1 MIRQEIVTVSFFP
14 HSQNMVRMMEIVIET
29 NWWWEYFACQD
40 LFINLCI
47 DDNSRNHGKWC
58 TFYHR
63 ERKILPY
70 VGQFWLFCREFTNC
84 LTYFLWAAEY
94 QNWQIKGMNLWWVW
108 SWEYDEPFSS
118 GLGRING
125 RSGKTT
131 SVGVCLST
139 WLLTLFDAGG
149 GVGEK
154 RNGIWV
160 SWSSER
166 FFWHSSEVS
175 WRRSKR
181 MKWKGI
187 RVEILHNF

>member
-1 MIRQEIVTVSFFP
+1 MHRWYKSQPWQQAVVYFFKP
-14 HSQNMVRMMEIVIET
+14 V
-29 NWWWEYFACQD
+29 YFLAQTT
-40 LFINLCI
+40 
-47 DDNSRNHGKWC
+47 RN
-58 TFYHR
+58 FA
-63 ERKILPY
+63 I
-70 VGQFWLFCREFTNC
+70 FWLFCREFTHS
-84 LTYFLWAAEY
+84 LAYFLQAVVY
-94 QNWQIKGMNLWWVW
+94 QNWQISGMNLWWVW

-139 WLLTLFDAGG
+139 WLLTLFDAWGG
-149 GVGEK
+149 GGEK
-154 RNGIWV
+154 RNGIWI
-160 SWSSER
+160 SWCFER

>member
-14 HSQNMVRMMEIVIET
+14 HSQNIVRMMEIVIET

-47 DDNSRNHGKWC
+47 DDNRRNHGKWS
-58 TFYHR
+58 TFKHR
-63 ERKILPY
+63 EREILPY
-70 VGQFWLFCREFTNC
+70 FGQFWLFCREFTNC

-131 SVGVCLST
+131 SVGVCLT
-139 WLLTLFDAGG
+139 CD
-149 GVGEK
+149 
-154 RNGIWV
+154 
-160 SWSSER
+160 
-166 FFWHSSEVS
+166 S
-175 WRRSKR
+175 WRYLMRGGEWVKKEMGFEYLVPLNDSFDTAAKYHGEGA
-181 MKWKGI
+181 K
-187 RVEILHNF
+187 